1 MGLQRQSGDKLTV
14 IGKILYYLLLALV
27 GSGALTYI
35 IFVIRFYFGWKRY
48 KPEVNFEKKR
58 VSVVIVARN
67 EAKNLPL
74 LMTSLLSQDYPRE
87 LYEIVFGDDDSE
99 DDTEKIMHSYIEAG
113 HNIKYIKSLGRD
125 EAISPKKVALS
136 MAIEAADGDII
147 LTTDADCLVPIT
159 WISSMVSRFS
169 DDVSMVAGYSR
180 TLIPAWD
187 KASLLQKYEHFDF
200 ALTYMVLGGGY
211 TLGKSWA
218 CIGQNLA
225 YRKSAWEAVGGFS
238 KIMHLIS
245 GDDVNLMQLMR
256 REGHKIIFNFAPAS
270 FTYTH
275 PVKSWKQFINQR
287 SRWASN
293 IKYQLSFNPEF
304 FFILFSMACLYWG
317 GIILLFV
324 NLKLGL
330 LVLAYRIII
339 ELLMVSYSHKHFGVS
354 SRMLRFYPIWLMI
367 MTFMLVFTMILG
379 QLGIFVWHG
388 KRPPKG
394 VKNALNNI

>member
-1 MGLQRQSGDKLTV
+1 M

-27 GSGALTYI
+27 GSGSLTYI

-48 KPEVNFEKKR
+48 KPVLNFEKKR

-74 LMTSLLSQDYPRE
+74 LMTCLLSQDYPRE
-87 LYEIVFGDDDSE
+87 LYEIVLGDDDSQ
-99 DDTEKIMHSYIEAG
+99 DDTEKIMRGYIEAG
-113 HNIKYIKSLGRD
+113 HNIKYIRSMGRAD
-125 EAISPKKVALS
+125 VVSPKKVALS
-136 MAIEAADGDII
+136 RAIEAAEGDII
-147 LTTDADCLVPIT
+147 LTTDADCMVPTSWIT
-159 WISSMVSRFS
+159 SMVAHFS
-169 DDVSMVAGYSR
+169 EDVSMVAGYSR

-187 KASLLQKYEHFDF
+187 QASVLQKYEHFDF

-238 KIMHLIS
+238 RIMHLIS
-245 GDDVNLMQLMR
+245 GDDINLMQLMR
-256 REGHKIIFNFAPAS
+256 QENHKIIFNFAPAS
-270 FTYTH
+270 FTHTH
-275 PVKSWKQFINQR
+275 PVKTWKQFVNQR

-293 IKYQLSFNPEF
+293 MKYQLSFNPEF

-317 GIILLFV
+317 GIILMFV
-324 NLKLGL
+324 NLRLGL
-330 LVLAYRIII
+330 WVFAYRIVI
-339 ELLMVSYSHKHFGVS
+339 ELMMVSYSHRHFGVK
-354 SRMLRFYPIWLMI
+354 SRMLLFYPVWLVI
-367 MTFMLVFTMILG
+367 QTFMLVFTMVLG

-394 VKNALNNI
+394 VINARNNI

>member
-1 MGLQRQSGDKLTV
+1 M
-14 IGKILYYLLLALV
+14 IGKTLYYLLLALV

-67 EAKNLPL
+67 EANNLPL